1 MNTCLNCEKSEQ
13 EVPLITL
20 QYRGEQ
26 VFLCSQCFPTLLHTP
41 AKLAGKLA
49 DAEKLQPV
57 RHD

>member
-26 VFLCSQCFPTLLHTP
+26 VFLCS
-41 AKLAGKLA
+41 
-49 DAEKLQPV
+49 
-57 RHD
+57 